1 MGKGIGRIDSLDR
14 KIRVINRIDE
24 TIDGTIIWENVI
36 GIDDQWTNITRD

>member
-24 TIDGTIIWENVI
+24 TIDGTII
-36 GIDDQWTNITRD
+36 